1 MISANWFLREG
12 IIRCRDLRFVSQTI
26 CRIVLVRPCLGP
38 LSPSPSQ
45 HYAGHGLKHFL
56 CSFLSFSNSCFLHG
70 LKPSTGYNANCHKH
84 QNFCN
89 DIRIRGERK
98 DASFSHS
105 VLWNS
110 PFKNSIFV
118 FPHYVSHSPQGL
130 GGEWSVAY
138 LSTTVYILFLILGG
152 FATSTSSCWTPQWR
166 MGWRARWF
174 LCSKNWVQVGCCR
187 T

>member
-1 MISANWFLREG
+1 MPWSPICKSNNLQDSSSKALSGSSFTFHLLN
-12 IIRCRDLRFVSQTI
+12 IMQVMVSSVFYVLSSRSVI
-26 CRIVLVRPCLGP
+26 CV
-38 LSPSPSQ
+38 
-45 HYAGHGLKHFL
+45 
-56 CSFLSFSNSCFLHG
+56 FLHG

-105 VLWNS
+105 VLWNL

-152 FATSTSSCWTPQWR
+152 CATSTSSCWTPQWR